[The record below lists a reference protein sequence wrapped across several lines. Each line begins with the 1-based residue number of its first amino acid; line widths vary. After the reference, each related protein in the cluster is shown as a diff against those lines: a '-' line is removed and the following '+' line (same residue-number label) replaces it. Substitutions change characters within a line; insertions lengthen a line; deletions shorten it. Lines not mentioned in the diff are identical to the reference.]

1 MTGFGISQLSGD
13 IRYSQFVAR
22 VRTLEDK
29 LISHSQFVR
38 LAESGNWENM
48 INDLRNTEY
57 GEILT
62 NVHNYLQLKSVW
74 AQIIEIKKKLFL
86 ELSLDPVVVDAI
98 VSWYDFNNL
107 KILIKHKLNDIQSDV
122 SLSKSG
128 KFNSDDLVS
137 ALKSDSSLPAL
148 LDDAYSFL
156 RKDFEENKSLF
167 RVEMLLEKFYLE
179 NLAEKF
185 KNSSIIFLNY
195 LITYYIDLIKINQV
209 LRWRNFE
216 NQSDSSDIHN
226 KKIDFELLPKE
237 GFISNEILNELYNQ
251 GLENINSIL
260 AFTPYFGIY
269 SDEVE
274 NTKGVPTKSGWVLE
288 KMSDNFLTDFCS
300 LTRYTPFGMEPLI
313 AFIWYSFIELKN
325 LKLILTSKFIG
336 AEPKKIV
343 ARLRKCYA

>member
-13 IRYSQFVAR
+13 VRYSQFVAR

-29 LISHSQFVR
+29 LISHNQFIR
-38 LAESGNWENM
+38 LAESASWENM
-48 INDLRNTEY
+48 IDELRNSEY
-57 GEILT
+57 GELLT
-62 NVHNYLQLKSVW
+62 NIHNYLQLKSVW
-74 AQIIEIKKKLFL
+74 AQIIEVKKELFL
-86 ELSLDPVVVDAI
+86 KLSLDPNVVDAT

-107 KILIKHKLNDIQSDV
+107 KILVKQKLNDIQSNV
-122 SLSKSG
+122 SLSRAG
-128 KFNSDDLVS
+128 KFDPDDLVS

-148 LDDAYSFL
+148 LDNTYSSL

-179 NLAEKF
+179 NLTEKF
-185 KNSSIIFLNY
+185 KNSSIIFLDY
-195 LITYYIDLIKINQV
+195 LVSYYIDLIKISQV

-216 NQSDSSDIHN
+216 NISDGSDIHN
-226 KKIDFELLPKE
+226 RKIDFELLPKE
-237 GFISNEILNELYNQ
+237 GFISNEILSELYNQ
-251 GLENINSIL
+251 GLENINNIL
-260 AFTPYFGIY
+260 AFTPYSGIY
-269 SDEVE
+269 NDEVE
-274 NTKGVPTKSGWVLE
+274 NNKGVPTKSGWVLE

-300 LTRYTPFGMEPLI
+300 LTRYTPFGIEPLV

-325 LKLILTSKFIG
+325 LKLILTSKLIG